1 MVVGHLEVLVVGV
14 WAVAG
19 CPRSEDKGKG
29 KDKGKDWQPQEL
41 LQGLVQGRA
50 RDKARGVVEGS
61 EGLEAVGVV
70 ASQAPSEGPGPGRGQ
85 D

>member
-1 MVVGHLEVLVVGV
+1 MALPLVRPQHLSPSEGGHLVVGHLEVLVVGV

-50 RDKARGVVEGS
+50 RDKARGVV
-61 EGLEAVGVV
+61 
-70 ASQAPSEGPGPGRGQ
+70 
-85 D
+85 